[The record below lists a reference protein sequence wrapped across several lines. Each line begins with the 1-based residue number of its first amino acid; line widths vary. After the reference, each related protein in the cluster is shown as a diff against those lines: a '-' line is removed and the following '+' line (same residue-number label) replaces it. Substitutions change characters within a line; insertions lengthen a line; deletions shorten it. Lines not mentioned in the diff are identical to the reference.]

1 MSKESSPDSRKVSGL
16 RLIAIGKIVK
26 AVLFTGIGFGLFRSI
41 NSDLGETARK
51 LAVHLRI
58 DPERHFVR
66 LFLEKVANVDP
77 RRVRTFG
84 LISCLYAVELYIRG
98 GSACGSTT
106 AWAKYMV
113 VIATGFFLP
122 EEAYACIKHFS
133 WERLGFL
140 FLNLAVLI
148 YVIWVLCRKK
158 AGAAKPS

>member
-1 MSKESSPDSRKVSGL
+1 MSNESSPDPRKLSGL
-16 RLIAIGKIVK
+16 RLIAIGKIAK

-66 LFLEKVANVDP
+66 LFLEKVAKVDP
-77 RRVRTFG
+77 RRIRTFG
-84 LISCLYAVELYIRG
+84 LISFLYAAELYIEG
-98 GSACGSTT
+98 VGLWLNQ
-106 AWAKYMV
+106 AWAKYLV

-122 EEAYACIKHFS
+122 EEAYACLKHFS

-140 FLNLAVLI
+140 FLNLVVLI
-148 YVIWVLCRKK
+148 YVIRVLRRKNPIQT
-158 AGAAKPS
+158 KPS